1 VSFQERTKDLEE
13 VSVPLFLER
22 SVSLHMFFVT
32 LTDNYL
38 AYFDPKSESR
48 QERADR
54 LEQEKEAAACN
65 FINPDVKKDEAHD
78 VQHA

>member
-1 VSFQERTKDLEE
+1 
-13 VSVPLFLER
+13 
-22 SVSLHMFFVT
+22 MFFVT